1 MPRTLD
7 NHLVGVTT
15 NAPHPESYCPD
26 LPLLLVENP
35 HDRYDE
41 GFTDGFDEGKE
52 DGRTAGFESGYT
64 QGKRDATARLRR
76 QSEKPSA

>member
-35 HDRYDE
+35 
-41 GFTDGFDEGKE
+41 
-52 DGRTAGFESGYT
+52 